1 MPDVGLVFS
10 KEPASRDRPRLAR
23 FSTAGARAGVEERN
37 GGRWANPLAERE
49 ELAGERCFA
58 VVRNAA
64 APVEIL
70 YRPLRRYTQIEE
82 ADCGW

>member
-1 MPDVGLVFS
+1 MPDVVLVFS
-10 KEPASRDRPRLAR
+10 KEPASPARPGLAI
-23 FSTAGARAGVEERN
+23 FSTAGARAGVEERS

-64 APVEIL
+64 AAVEIL
-70 YRPLRRYTQIEE
+70 YRRFRRYTQIEE